1 MSTGICWARWLG
13 AACAIAV
20 LALGGALVMLAIAL
34 SKAPAIPGPGS
45 ADAGFARDMAVHHQQ
60 AVELSLIVRDRT
72 DNEDVRRLAYDIV
85 NTQANQR
92 GMLLGQLAA
101 WGLPKSSQEPPMAW
115 MGHHDMHHQQ
125 QESPLMPGM
134 ATPSQI
140 EALRRAKGTAA
151 EVLYLKLLT
160 EHHQAGVRM
169 ARSGSVLAKHPLVKE
184 LAASMHTGQ
193 QAEVEVMERLLKQRG
208 S

>member
-1 MSTGICWARWLG
+1 
-13 AACAIAV
+13 
-20 LALGGALVMLAIAL
+20 
-34 SKAPAIPGPGS
+34 
-45 ADAGFARDMAVHHQQ
+45 MAVHHQQ

-92 GMLLGQLAA
+92 GMLLGRLAA
-101 WGLPKSSQEPPMAW
+101 WGLPKSSQDAPMAW
-115 MGHHDMHHQQ
+115 MGHMHHQQ
-125 QESPLMPGM
+125 QEGALMPGM
-134 ATPSQI
+134 ATSSQI

-160 EHHQAGVRM
+160 DHHRAGVRM
-169 ARSGSVLAKHPLVKE
+169 AHSGSVLAKDPLVKE
-184 LAASMHTGQ
+184 LAASMRTGQ
-193 QAEVEVMERLLKQRG
+193 QAEVELMERLLEQRG

>member
-1 MSTGICWARWLG
+1 VRTGICCARWLA
-13 AACAIAV
+13 AACAIVV
-20 LALGGALVMLAIAL
+20 LALGGALVMLSIAL

-92 GMLLGQLAA
+92 GMLLGRLAA
-101 WGLPKSSQEPPMAW
+101 WGLPKSSQDAPMAW
-115 MGHHDMHHQQ
+115 MSHHDMHHQQ
-125 QESPLMPGM
+125 HEGALMPGM
-134 ATPSQI
+134 ATSSQI
-140 EALRRAKGTAA
+140 EALRRAKDTAA

-160 EHHQAGVRM
+160 DHHRAGVRM
-169 ARSGSVLAKHPLVKE
+169 AHSGSVLAKDPLVKE
-184 LAASMHTGQ
+184 LAASMRTGQ
-193 QAEVEVMERLLKQRG
+193 QAEVELMERLLEQRG